1 MIYIQIEYGFETATA
16 ADSLGT
22 KTKIKGDNGLKE
34 ETEPS
39 VPITISYSR
48 VFKRSPFYTT
58 FPSKFSQISARK

>member
-22 KTKIKGDNGLKE
+22 KIKGDHGLKE

-48 VFKRSPFYTT
+48 VYNHKLFTS
-58 FPSKFSQISARK
+58 I

>member
-1 MIYIQIEYGFETATA
+1 MIYIIQIEYGFETATA

-22 KTKIKGDNGLKE
+22 KIKGDHGLKE